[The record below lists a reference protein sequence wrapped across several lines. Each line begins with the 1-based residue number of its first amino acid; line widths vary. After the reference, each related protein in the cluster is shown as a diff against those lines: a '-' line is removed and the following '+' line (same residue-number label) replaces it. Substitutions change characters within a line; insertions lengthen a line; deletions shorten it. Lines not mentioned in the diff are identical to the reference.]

1 MQVLYRGQ
9 VTDLS
14 AAIHSILAETKILA
28 LSSSLYRYT
37 AIMFDPW
44 LDAYLPEIGF
54 RSQDSEWHYIAHSDG
69 AKWEKIEDAIRWAAA
84 TAYARHNPAFVIG
97 PDPIPL
103 GLDEVRSI
111 IGGEV

>member
-9 VTDLS
+9 ETDFS

-28 LSSSLYRYT
+28 LSSSIHRYT
-37 AIMFDPW
+37 AIMFGPW
-44 LDAYLPEIGF
+44 IEGALQEIDF
-54 RSQDSEWHYIAHSDG
+54 LSEDSEWRINPSDG
-69 AKWEKIEDAIRWAAA
+69 SKSEKIEDAIRWAAA

-103 GLDEVRSI
+103 GLDQVRALMR
-111 IGGEV
+111 GEA